1 MGKLA
6 HVCVCERGVC
16 VRERCLCVCVREG
29 KKIKLM
35 RKGEAVFGPRVVCLA
50 LFFISFPSVEVS
62 LLKAAGLP

>member
-1 MGKLA
+1 M
-6 HVCVCERGVC
+6 
-16 VRERCLCVCVREG
+16 RERCLCVCEREG

-50 LFFISFPSVEVS
+50 LVFISFPSVEVS